1 MAEIKVTRHK
11 FSHKAPLAERLAHY
25 SMPAQNGCILWTG
38 STNQKGYAHLAFRG
52 RLRRVTRLMMEQ
64 RLGELD
70 AAVHVLHR
78 CDNPRCINPDHLFL
92 GDNTANVA
100 DKVSKERQAKKM
112 TRQDVLEIRADPRLH
127 REIAADYGVSRSL
140 VGFIKLRKSWGHVP

>member
-1 MAEIKVTRHK
+1 MAESKVTRHK

-25 SMPAQNGCILWTG
+25 SVRASNGCVLWTG
-38 STNQKGYAHLAFRG
+38 STNQKGYAHLTYRG

-64 RLGELD
+64 RIGGLSD
-70 AAVHVLHR
+70 AVHVLHR

-112 TRQDVLEIRADPRLH
+112 TRKAVLEIRADPRLH